1 MLIQITR
8 SCGHQEWVRS
18 KAPLYLRASV
28 VARESQKLCPECYAA
43 QRVAQ
48 AQQVVQSQSL
58 PQLTGSDKQI
68 AWASDIR
75 QQMLV
80 ATADLR
86 AQAEKAVEHPERDPQ
101 GTAPVVLAVHNE
113 IINTRTEA
121 SWWID
126 NRNANWVQLV
136 FAEAKQRIAQQ

>member
-1 MLIQITR
+1 MLIQVTR

-18 KAPLYLRASV
+18 KAPLYQRDNV
-28 VARESQKLCPECYAA
+28 IARESRKMCAECYTA
-43 QRVAQ
+43 QRAAQ
-48 AQQVVQSQSL
+48 AQQVAQELSL

-126 NRNANWVQLV
+126 NRNTNWVQLA
-136 FAEAKQRIAQQ
+136 FDLAKQRIAQQ

>member
-1 MLIQITR
+1 
-8 SCGHQEWVRS
+8 
-18 KAPLYLRASV
+18 
-28 VARESQKLCPECYAA
+28 
-43 QRVAQ
+43 
-48 AQQVVQSQSL
+48 
-58 PQLTGSDKQI
+58 
-68 AWASDIR
+68 
-75 QQMLV
+75 MLV

-101 GTAPVVLAVHNE
+101 GTAPVVLAVHDE

-136 FAEAKQRIAQQ
+136 FAEAQQRIAQQ